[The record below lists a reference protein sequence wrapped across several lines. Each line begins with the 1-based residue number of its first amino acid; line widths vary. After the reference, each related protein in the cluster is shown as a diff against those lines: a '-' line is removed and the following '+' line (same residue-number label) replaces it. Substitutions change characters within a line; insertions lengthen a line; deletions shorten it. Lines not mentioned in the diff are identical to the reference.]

1 MTRSRSDWVIAIDG
15 PSGVGKST
23 ISRLLAKRLGFR
35 YIDTGAMYRALAFW
49 ARQKGVC
56 LEDPQELARLG
67 KDLDILYTETAQGLR
82 VLANGKDVTEE
93 LRKPGVGEDASLISR
108 FPEVR
113 RVLVEKQR
121 RLGEQGGV
129 VMEGRDIGSV
139 VFPDADLKIFLE
151 ADVEERVRRRVLQWK
166 AKGIEVPEE
175 RLKEEIQGRDARDS
189 ARETAPLKI
198 AEGAVRIDTTR
209 LTKEEVLETIEAC
222 LAKIRP
228 SGSARG

>member
-1 MTRSRSDWVIAIDG
+1 MTRNRSRWVIAIDG

-23 ISRLLAKRLGFR
+23 IARLLAKRLGYR
-35 YIDTGAMYRALAFW
+35 YIDTGAMYRALALW
-49 ARQKGVC
+49 ARQKGVS

-67 KDLDILYTETAQGLR
+67 KDLDIVYTETAAGLR
-82 VLANGKDVTEE
+82 ILSDGKDVTEE

-139 VFPDADLKIFLE
+139 VFPDADLKIFLDAE
-151 ADVEERVRRRVLQWK
+151 LEERVRRRVLQWK
-166 AKGIEVPEE
+166 AKGIEVPGQ
-175 RLKEEIQGRDARDS
+175 RLKNEIQDRDARDS
-189 ARETAPLKI
+189 RRETAPLKV

-209 LTKEEVLETIEAC
+209 LSKEEVLATIEAC
-222 LAKIRP
+222 LANIQP
-228 SGSARG
+228 SGTDKG

>member
-1 MTRSRSDWVIAIDG
+1 MPRNRSEWVIAIDG

-23 ISRLLAKRLGFR
+23 ISRMLAKRLGFR

-49 ARQKGVC
+49 ARHQGIS
-56 LEDPQELARLG
+56 LEDPIALSRLG
-67 KDLDILYTETAQGLR
+67 KELDIVYTETPEGLR

-113 RVLVEKQR
+113 QVLVEKQR
-121 RLGEQGGV
+121 LLGQRGGV

-139 VFPDADLKIFLE
+139 VFPDADLKIFLD

-166 AKGIEVPEE
+166 TKGIEVPRE
-175 RLKEEIQGRDARDS
+175 RLKDEIQDRDARDS
-189 ARETAPLKI
+189 ARETAPLKV
-198 AEGAVRIDTTR
+198 AEGAVRIDTTH
-209 LTKEEVLETIEAC
+209 LTKEEVLDEIEAC
-222 LAKIRP
+222 LARIRESSP
-228 SGSARG
+228 GAP